1 MSQTPS
7 IDISNGKGCNIDLWT
22 RDNEILRIT
31 PRENNAVN
39 NQWMPDEGRFVYS
52 KFNDNRASRPAIKL
66 DAKNQTKTSWNN
78 AVETFAETLEAY
90 SADDILL
97 IGSPHASVEEN
108 YAFNKFFNLLGAPNA
123 QFTPHIIDGYGD
135 DFLLVDD
142 QAPNT
147 NGCRLL
153 NLDESNSD
161 QLKSAV
167 AKAKVVLILADD
179 LLEREALSE
188 ADLNDP
194 YVISFA
200 TNMNATAR
208 VSDLVIPITCI
219 AEHAA
224 SYVNVDGRIQRSFPA
239 KETQYTNRRLN
250 LEMSEGRLDRYGT
263 NFDNWVNAENK
274 VDCLPLWDFLNI
286 FADRLGL
293 DYHFEHSRA
302 IMAEISSLIPA
313 FEHVNY
319 EIMDKNQGIQLRI
332 GGQKVEQ
339 G

>member
-1 MSQTPS
+1 
-7 IDISNGKGCNIDLWT
+7 
-22 RDNEILRIT
+22 
-31 PRENNAVN
+31 
-39 NQWMPDEGRFVYS
+39 
-52 KFNDNRASRPAIKL
+52 
-66 DAKNQTKTSWNN
+66 
-78 AVETFAETLEAY
+78 
-90 SADDILL
+90 
-97 IGSPHASVEEN
+97 
-108 YAFNKFFNLLGAPNA
+108 LLGAPNA
-123 QFTPHIIDGYGD
+123 QYIPHIIDGYGD
-135 DFLLVDD
+135 GFLLADD

-147 NGCRLL
+147 NGCQLL
-153 NLDESNSD
+153 NLDERDSD

-167 AKAKVVLILADD
+167 DEAEVVLILADD

-188 ADLNDP
+188 SDLGGS

-224 SYVNVDGRIQRSFPA
+224 SYVNADGRIQRSFPA

-274 VDCLPLWDFLNI
+274 VDCLPLWDFLNE
-286 FADRLGL
+286 FAVRLGL
-293 DYHFEHSRA
+293 DYRFEHSRA
-302 IMAEISSLIPA
+302 IMAEISSLIPV

-332 GGQKVEQ
+332 DGQKVEQ
-339 G
+339 D